1 MPLCNF
7 LPIILSPSLKVERED
22 EEWAA
27 LQAPRCAQ
35 ALATMRSFLPPDLA
49 TRTKADLVE
58 VAQRE
63 CGLSLA
69 KAQKDTVEILREKIK
84 TVRKLRDTLDDPLAA
99 PPVGLGKMKLA
110 ELQDEVLKRDLPLPP
125 LRMLRLRPSD
135 SHVCVF
141 P

>member
-1 MPLCNF
+1 VLFLPSYPPSSNAMPLCNF

-58 VAQRE
+58 V
-63 CGLSLA
+63 CGLPP
-69 KAQKDTVEILREKIK
+69 
-84 TVRKLRDTLDDPLAA
+84 PLARR
-99 PPVGLGKMKLA
+99 LLEMR
-110 ELQDEVLKRDLPLPP
+110 Q
-125 LRMLRLRPSD
+125 LRLIVTHPEDTAKLHYVSTMQY
-135 SHVCVF
+135 
-141 P
+141 